1 MKLIQQI
8 TGNVKDTL
16 FTKSQLYTD
25 NVVLF
30 IAVVQI
36 AQNSIQSILF
46 SKTYDPSSA

>member
-8 TGNVKDTL
+8 TGNIKDTL
-16 FTKSQLYTD
+16 QTANYTD